1 MGKICKIDGISM
13 RKEIDQDGTIR
24 YYNENNEF
32 HREDGPA
39 IEFTNGYKEWYK
51 DGLRHR
57 ENGPAIEYADGTK
70 YWYKNGKRHREDGP
84 AIEWVDGGRRYC
96 YNGVEYLKIKTDEDW
111 VRFIKL
117 MIFQ

>member
-39 IEFTNGYKEWYK
+39 IEFTNGYK
-51 DGLRHR
+51 
-57 ENGPAIEYADGTK
+57 A
-70 YWYKNGKRHREDGP
+70 WYKNGFLHKEDGH
-84 AIEWVDGGRRYC
+84 AIEYSNGNKEYW
-96 YNGVEYLKIKTDEDW
+96 YNNVRHPEIKTDEELI
-111 VRFIKL
+111 RFIKL
-117 MIFQ
+117 MVFQ